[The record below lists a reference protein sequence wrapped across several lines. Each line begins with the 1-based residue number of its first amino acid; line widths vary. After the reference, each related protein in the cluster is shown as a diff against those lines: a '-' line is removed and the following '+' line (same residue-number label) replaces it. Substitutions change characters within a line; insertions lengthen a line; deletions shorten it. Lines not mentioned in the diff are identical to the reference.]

1 MAKKVVWISSYIPR
15 SCGIAYYSN
24 HYINALKDYAKKAG
38 IDVSFK
44 IIAHT
49 DAKQAD
55 YPIISQG
62 DKTWHHKVLAVIK
75 KEKPDIVHIQHEYG
89 LYETHN
95 DKNRRVIELIN
106 MIKEQG
112 IPVVM
117 TYHSV
122 YKKLEKNFAEFMDK
136 SLKEL
141 NAGIVHEEYQKQGLK
156 QNIGKIPK
164 NVYVL
169 PHGSRGD
176 INPKIDKEEVRKVFG
191 YGEKDLVVGIAGIAS
206 DNKGFRTLIK
216 QWPKV
221 IKKIPNAKLSIEIKP
236 HVAKETRK
244 YIEKI
249 LEAIMKSPVTKKIE
263 FTVED
268 YGEMEFYRKLKSFDV
283 LALPYKSESQSGVL
297 AHGFSVG
304 TPAIVTDIEGLGAE
318 IRNSQAGIAVKHRKY
333 FYKAIIRLLKNKR
346 LRDKFSKNA
355 LNYVK
360 NVNGWNIIAKKTFQ
374 IYDKF
379 W

>member
-24 HYINALKDYAKKAG
+24 HYITALKNYAKKSDM
-38 IDVSFK
+38 DVSFK

-62 DKTWHHKVLAVIK
+62 DKTWNHKVLAIIK

-122 YKKLEKNFAEFMDK
+122 YKRLTKPFAEFMNK

-141 NAGIVHEEYQKQGLK
+141 NAGIVHEEYQKQALK

-169 PHGSRGD
+169 PHGSRED
-176 INPKIDKEEVRKVFG
+176 INSKINKKEARKVFG
-191 YGEKDLVVGIAGIAS
+191 YTEKDLVVGIAGIAS
-206 DNKGFRTLIK
+206 DNKGFRTLIRH
-216 QWPKV
+216 WPKV
-221 IKKIPNAKLSIEIKP
+221 IKKIPNVRLSIEIKP
-236 HVAKETRK
+236 HAAKETRK

-283 LALPYKSESQSGVL
+283 LVLPYKSESQSGVL

-304 TPAIVTDIEGLGAE
+304 APAIVTDIEGLGAE

-333 FYKAIIRLLKNKR
+333 FYKAIIKLLKNKR
-346 LRDKFSKNA
+346 LRTRFSENA
-355 LNYVK
+355 LKYVK
-360 NVNGWNIIAKKTFQ
+360 NTNGWNIIAKKTFQ
-374 IYDKF
+374 IYEKF